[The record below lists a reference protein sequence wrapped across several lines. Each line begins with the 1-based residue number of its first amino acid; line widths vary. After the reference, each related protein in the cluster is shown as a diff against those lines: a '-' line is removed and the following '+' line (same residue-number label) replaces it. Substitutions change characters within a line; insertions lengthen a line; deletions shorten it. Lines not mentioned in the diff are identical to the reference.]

1 MCRSRRNR
9 GWGSGA
15 RVAQLVKLW
24 RTGAVVLGALVGEQ
38 SSSLWWPGTGPD
50 SSWISTPWRCPSTE
64 VVAPGPDLE
73 DRPDLIGA
81 LLVLNWDMS
90 ASPPP
95 TVGKEVTDGQ
105 EAEAGNELGGGPDWQ
120 CGGHRSPQAHPLR
133 GRGRPARR
141 PARLSTFSSLSQ
153 GTPGPGNLGVELGP
167 SAALGHRG
175 GQWLGPSYRP
185 LPAYPCPGRARC
197 LPQSDRGA
205 RPQPPPGQVGHPG
218 RRAYCA

>member
-1 MCRSRRNR
+1 MHLSA
-9 GWGSGA
+9 SGA
-15 RVAQLVKLW
+15 LPYGGPAP
-24 RTGAVVLGALVGEQ
+24 GA
-38 SSSLWWPGTGPD
+38 D

-120 CGGHRSPQAHPLR
+120 RGRHRSPQAQPLGSR
-133 GRGRPARR
+133 ARPPWRA
-141 PARLSTFSSLSQ
+141 ARLSTFSSLSQ
-153 GTPGPGNLGVELGP
+153 GTPRPWKPG
-167 SAALGHRG
+167 
-175 GQWLGPSYRP
+175 
-185 LPAYPCPGRARC
+185 C
-197 LPQSDRGA
+197 
-205 RPQPPPGQVGHPG
+205 
-218 RRAYCA
+218 